1 MYTGGYVNEIEV
13 LMASSNGDIGQV
25 RWTTFL
31 FWALMVI
38 TAFSGI
44 KAQLANR
51 KETIVEASSKSNIGE
66 VHRDHSV
73 HEVRFHA

>member
-13 LMASSNGDIGQV
+13 LMASSNGDITQV

-51 KETIVEASSKSNIGE
+51 KETIEAFNDLNFKG
-66 VHRDHSV
+66 RGG
-73 HEVRFHA
+73 

>member
-51 KETIVEASSKSNIGE
+51 KETIEAFNDLNFKG
-66 VHRDHSV
+66 RGG
-73 HEVRFHA
+73 

>member
-44 KAQLANR
+44 KPQLANR
-51 KETIVEASSKSNIGE
+51 KETIEAFNDLNFKG
-66 VHRDHSV
+66 RGG
-73 HEVRFHA
+73 